1 MTQERE
7 SGLSVSIRHPGKEQE
22 RDRGKK
28 SIPSGNDSEIRAS
41 FR

>member
-7 SGLSVSIRHPGKEQE
+7 SGSQAAPGKEQE

-28 SIPSGNDSEIRAS
+28 SIPSGDDSEIRAS